1 MRRKYSAV
9 HYMRDGSLKRVLKA
23 SKPRPNGGPEY
34 VAVFGDVSLKIDKFA
49 PIQDGPLQRHRV
61 CTRNEL
67 VARLLANTC
76 EVCGSDDRVD
86 VHHVRKLKDLKMPG
100 RRVPPVWKQ
109 IMASR
114 RRKTLVVCHHCHVAI
129 HRGTL
134 TERLRALIREGKL
147 TPTGDWV
154 LPEEERP
161 VAANHHRPTTGAA
174 RGI

>member
-1 MRRKYSAV
+1 
-9 HYMRDGSLKRVLKA
+9 MRDGSLKRVLKA
-23 SKPRPNGGPEY
+23 TKPRPNGGPEY
-34 VAVFGDVSLKIDKFA
+34 VAVFGDVSLKIDRFA

-76 EVCGSDDRVD
+76 EVCGSDDSVD
-86 VHHVRKLKDLKMPG
+86 VHHDRKLKDLKMAG

-147 TPTGDWV
+147 APTGDWV

-161 VAANHHRPTTGAA
+161 EAGPHPRPTTGAA
-174 RGI
+174 RGN

>member
-1 MRRKYSAV
+1 MRSA
-9 HYMRDGSLKRVLKA
+9 
-23 SKPRPNGGPEY
+23 
-34 VAVFGDVSLKIDKFA
+34 
-49 PIQDGPLQRHRV
+49 
-61 CTRNEL
+61 
-67 VARLLANTC
+67 
-76 EVCGSDDRVD
+76 DRTTGLN
-86 VHHVRKLKDLKMPG
+86 VHHVRKLKDLKVPG

-134 TERLRALIREGKL
+134 TKRLKALIGEGKL

-161 VAANHHRPTTGAA
+161 SGRRIAIVLRQERREVFERSLTGEPDDAKRSSPVRRGAA
-174 RGI
+174 ETEPEATAPTAHPT

>member
-1 MRRKYSAV
+1 
-9 HYMRDGSLKRVLKA
+9 MRDAETTLA
-23 SKPRPNGGPEY
+23 
-34 VAVFGDVSLKIDKFA
+34 I
-49 PIQDGPLQRHRV
+49 IQDRGSRGLQ
-61 CTRNEL
+61 L
-67 VARLLANTC
+67 
-76 EVCGSDDRVD
+76 
-86 VHHVRKLKDLKMPG
+86 DLKMPG

-114 RRKTLVVCHHCHVAI
+114 TRKTLVVCHHCHVAI

-147 TPTGDWV
+147 TPIGDWV

-161 VAANHHRPTTGAA
+161 AAANHHRPTTGAA